1 MGRNGEWATGR
12 FGVWAMAND
21 RERLKTGAA
30 ELQRE
35 LHSRHAEFFVLPIL
49 RQRKSQPLLA
59 LLITAY

>member
-30 ELQRE
+30 VQTE
-35 LHSRHAEFFVLPIL
+35 LHSRHAEFFALPIL
-49 RQRKSQPLLA
+49 LQRKSQPLLA

>member
-30 ELQRE
+30 VQRE
-35 LHSRHAEFFVLPIL
+35 LHSRHAEFSPYQSSASVSRSRCWP
-49 RQRKSQPLLA
+49 
-59 LLITAY
+59 Y